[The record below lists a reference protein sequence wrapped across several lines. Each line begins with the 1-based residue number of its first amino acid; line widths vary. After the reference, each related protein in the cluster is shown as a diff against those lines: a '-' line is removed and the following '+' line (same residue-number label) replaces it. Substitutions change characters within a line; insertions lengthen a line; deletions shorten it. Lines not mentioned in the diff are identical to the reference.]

1 MSYNLKRT
9 LCYKV
14 KLHEIYVAELK
25 SSNHEEPVIIGN
37 NYFIHF
43 IFLYSKINNKY
54 KFTYE

>member
-1 MSYNLKRT
+1 MSYNLQRT
-9 LCYKV
+9 PFYKA

-25 SSNHEEPVIIGN
+25 SSNHEEPVIIGKY
-37 NYFIHF
+37 YFIDF